1 MNCGVQKSMS
11 KISIRKAVAAD
22 APIITKFIR
31 FMLEEM
37 ESMDGHQI
45 IDKDSEW
52 ETVENELKKRI
63 DDKDCIILFA
73 ESNEQPP
80 EHIGFVEAQIIN
92 FGFVFKPKKTLH
104 IRSVYVPPSHR
115 RKGIAMKLLKAV
127 LEWGKKVGCIEAD
140 LNILVS
146 NPAYALYEK
155 LGFKKFEIKMIKK
168 L

>member
-1 MNCGVQKSMS
+1 MNCGVQKNMNQ
-11 KISIRKAVAAD
+11 ISIRKAVAAD
-22 APIITKFIR
+22 ASIITKFIR

-73 ESNEQPP
+73 EINAPP
-80 EHIGFVEAQIIN
+80 LEHIGFVEAQIFN

-104 IRSVYVPPSHR
+104 IRSVYVSPSHR

-155 LGFKKFEIKMIKK
+155 LGFKKFEIKMLKK